1 MNPSAQPTSQPAEFE
16 VVPLPEADGHY
27 VTIVVR
33 NHRVVQVGGTADR
46 PVLVREFLD
55 EGEFRGLTDAI
66 LEELTSL
73 DGPSLCFVGDGFDP
87 SAVGGEDDKEA
98 LEQSEAWAAV
108 VFVGPEEVPALRE
121 AVSGALVDHNHPNAW
136 VMPYG
141 SGGQDMVVRAADH
154 DPSALSR
161 RRDDFYW
168 YMAVPFPRRAD
179 GTTVDPT
186 SQAVQRELR
195 RRVDDLD
202 DITLLRCFRR
212 ALEAVPGF
220 DPGDG
225 APAEAMRRV
234 LREVASEVF
243 TSDNTEL
250 TSRLCLEGTTLVLA
264 GDMNSFM
271 HGEEFYAHFAALEA
285 SGVADE
291 PFDDDAP
298 ELEPLFD
305 PTLRYDGELV
315 AWYAD
320 LVSEVI
326 GDDLAGAAEGLA
338 DTLAAHLSEHGREAG
353 GLLRSA
359 ALAEHHQVS

>member
-1 MNPSAQPTSQPAEFE
+1 MNRSAHPSSQPAEFE
-16 VVPLPEADGHY
+16 IVPLPVADGHY

-33 NHRVVQVGGTADR
+33 NHRIAQVGGTADR

-55 EGEFRGLTDAI
+55 DGEFRALTDAI

-87 SAVGGEDDKEA
+87 SSVGSEDDEEA

-108 VFVGPEEVPALRE
+108 VFVGPEEVSALRE
-121 AVSGALVDHNHPNAW
+121 AVSGALVDHNHPSAW

-154 DPSALSR
+154 HPGASSR
-161 RRDDFYW
+161 RRDDSYW

-179 GTTVDPT
+179 GSTVDPA
-186 SQAVQRELR
+186 SPAVQRELR

-202 DITLLRCFRR
+202 DVTLLRCFRR
-212 ALEAVPGF
+212 ALDASPDF

-225 APAEAMRRV
+225 PPAEAMRRL
-234 LREVASEVF
+234 LREVASDLF
-243 TSDNTEL
+243 TTDNTEL
-250 TSRLCLEGTTLVLA
+250 TSRLCLEGTTFVLA
-264 GDMNSFM
+264 GDITWFM
-271 HGEEFYAHFAALEA
+271 HEEPFYAHLAAMEA
-285 SGVADE
+285 SGVADD
-291 PFDDDAP
+291 PFADDVP
-298 ELEPLFD
+298 EDELLFD
-305 PTLRYDGELV
+305 PALRFTNEV
-315 AWYAD
+315 VTWYAD
-320 LVSEVI
+320 LVADVVGGQL
-326 GDDLAGAAEGLA
+326 GDPAQGLA
-338 DTLAAHLSEHGREAG
+338 DTLAAHLSEHSREAG